1 MPDYLTVKDRIEQ
14 PHKADE
20 RKDNPKP
27 VNTVAEGN
35 FTDNKEHNRVNSH
48 TQQAGQIVFGKG
60 HGYSQ
65 KSDRQNKFNQW
76 MNLVH
81 PLVPSLQA
89 CPYDGFHIMHCQVCS
104 FFLLFHAAHAFFF
117 LKNRNA

>member
-27 VNTVAEGN
+27 VNTVAEGISP
-35 FTDNKEHNRVNSH
+35 TIRAQS
-48 TQQAGQIVFGKG
+48 GKFPYAASRSDRIWEG

-81 PLVPSLQA
+81 PLVLR
-89 CPYDGFHIMHCQVCS
+89 CKHVHMMDFI
-104 FFLLFHAAHAFFF
+104 
-117 LKNRNA
+117 